1 MEQKDLM
8 KNIYDEV
15 LYYKN
20 NITRD
25 NFFNLDLSIYGEDI
39 INKDFNELQNKLDNF
54 KKDLNGIQ
62 SPKFNFQI
70 SSLVLFI
77 IISIFGISGY
87 FVRRDFIPLI
97 ASILLLILAA
107 PVFAM
112 GGLETSYTLLSIDFC
127 STIGN
132 SIISGITPTE
142 NQGLGTY
149 LSCPS
154 KDTMRTISTAIY
166 QYIINF
172 DSLHNSTKHNF
183 SDNDFFN
190 RFDIG
195 TDKRNN
201 DYFSELSYNLSNI
214 NISTDNPLEKE
225 KMEKKRENMLRAL
238 DILKKINY
246 ILAGL
251 LSMTSCF
258 TAKNS
263 INYIEEFYCY
273 ENHGYMLRNIIF
285 SVISGFGFIIT
296 AVGINKLII
305 VMKHRYAKS
314 FRGKKEFNTDINDE
328 DDDDDDD

>member
-25 NFFNLDLSIYGEDI
+25 NFFNLDLSLYGEDI

-166 QYIINF
+166 QYILNF

-201 DYFSELSYNLSNI
+201 DYFSELSYNL
-214 NISTDNPLEKE
+214 
-225 KMEKKRENMLRAL
+225 
-238 DILKKINY
+238 
-246 ILAGL
+246 
-251 LSMTSCF
+251 
-258 TAKNS
+258 
-263 INYIEEFYCY
+263 
-273 ENHGYMLRNIIF
+273 
-285 SVISGFGFIIT
+285 
-296 AVGINKLII
+296 
-305 VMKHRYAKS
+305 
-314 FRGKKEFNTDINDE
+314 
-328 DDDDDDD
+328 